1 MPVFLPALLLPVLFL
16 AGCNR
21 NRSAEYRAA
30 GEREPAAVRVEAV
43 RAVDNVY
50 SDTYIG
56 TVRAS
61 RSAVISCRHAGTLA
75 SLDVVQGQ
83 HVDKGDT
90 IGTVSSQGSRYRH
103 SCPRQRHLQRLHSR
117 LWMTVQ

>member
-61 RSAVISCRHAGTLA
+61 RSAVISCRSKFAECHKHEGHGPCHACTG
-75 SLDVVQGQ
+75 
-83 HVDKGDT
+83 KGW
-90 IGTVSSQGSRYRH
+90 
-103 SCPRQRHLQRLHSR
+103 L
-117 LWMTVQ
+117 